1 MKNIVSKEML
11 GLIFKSRT
19 DEDKVIV
26 YGIVNYGFC
35 KDSISHSE
43 ATKDWANEH
52 GDNFLEVRFKSII
65 KGGDKSMPLESFF
78 NHYELFTQKFDD
90 TKWIS

>member
-1 MKNIVSKEML
+1 ML

-26 YGIVNYGFC
+26 YGIVNYAFC
-35 KDSISHSE
+35 KDSIGHSG
-43 ATKDWANEH
+43 ATKDWAKEH

-65 KGGDKSMPLESFF
+65 NGGDKSMSLESFF
-78 NHYELFTQKFDD
+78 EYYELFTQKFDN
-90 TKWIS
+90 TKWIN